1 MQGQAD
7 QNPPTLTWKKLT
19 VQVFK
24 WNKNTR
30 LLTDRSKIKNRS
42 ACCPEC
48 GARVRAHRG
57 VPPLKRHV
65 GGLGGGVCFRGAPC
79 PPPAPGGVCWALSY
93 FRGNDALATVGVSL
107 Y

>member
-65 GGLGGGVCFRGAPC
+65 GGQILRCVLRLQA
-79 PPPAPGGVCWALSY
+79 VL
-93 FRGNDALATVGVSL
+93 L
-107 Y
+107 YQK

>member
-93 FRGNDALATVGVSL
+93 FRAQFSPQSL
-107 Y
+107 P